1 MRRHASRTGP
11 LIRLGPAAPQRPARP
26 RRAADTHVMSGGV
39 TLQQAPPD
47 GGCRSSD
54 KRLWCPAHTTV
65 PLSAQVTASFCR
77 GRVADIPVAAA
88 LPMSPGWSEGGRN
101 GRDGRR
107 GRGRGRGLGARSAV
121 CASAEAAAP
130 AAVSAAA
137 ASGRGRRWGRGR
149 DRQLI
154 PGTYSK
160 SAVFAREP
168 RVAQLLSSPG
178 WWSPMLRAS
187 SIDRAQHPP
196 AAGWQH
202 SRTVAGERRR

>member
-1 MRRHASRTGP
+1 M
-11 LIRLGPAAPQRPARP
+11 LLELGRSSVSVCCSPAPGAPARV
-26 RRAADTHVMSGGV
+26 AGTHVMSGGV
-39 TLQQAPPD
+39 SLQQAPPD

-54 KRLWCPAHTTV
+54 KRLWCPAHRTV

-88 LPMSPGWSEGGRN
+88 LPMSLGWSEGGRN

-107 GRGRGRGLGARSAV
+107 GRSRGSGVRSAV
-121 CASAEAAAP
+121 CASAEAAAL

-137 ASGRGRRWGRGR
+137 ASGRGRRWGRVR
-149 DRQLI
+149 DRQLM

-160 SAVFAREP
+160 SAVFVREP

-187 SIDRAQHPP
+187 SIDRAQHRP